1 MATDIDPNEEAKR
14 IDEEEE
20 QKRLDEEE
28 RQSIIDA
35 EEYYKYLLPSFT
47 VDASSGGNDMAAD
60 PASTPDYLTDYL
72 NEDDQNYPDYPE
84 EIGIGQGYEG
94 YYGDD
99 DSWSSTIS
107 GLYADEVDNS
117 DTFTG
122 YEDKTVNTD
131 VVNPDYTKSK
141 GNTPKIGFGGVNI
154 GNTNV
159 PMGPLI
165 AGGAALTIGNN
176 DDEETTLPLPGN
188 GTNNNMTET
197 TTTTPTYQ
205 LDPFGRVIPNS
216 MAQPTEDDP
225 SAGTLYEL
233 GQFGDAYEDFAK
245 GFTQN
250 MANVTGDGQSAFA
263 QSVLGME
270 GDDISAFDIA
280 REASRQ
286 QRGSLNEALG
296 LADDASYQEMVD
308 AGTSGMRG
316 LNQVRDTV
324 LPGLQSAF
332 QESEKRLEQGL
343 SGRQLQNVEQQA
355 RARFGNRVRDNAG
368 FVGEVTD
375 IASED
380 AGLYSRNLQDLLGIS
395 QTTSNLGQQEA
406 YAMSPFT
413 GAAISSSDLGPGLAL
428 AGDIGQQASAATP
441 SPTDI
446 FGLEAGERQFSL
458 GQEALNAAGEA
469 GRFDVLAS
477 FGGALGNMMGGGPN
491 AGLVQNPTTYNN
503 RGYTGQGVQNNQ
515 NNQYRFF

>member
-1 MATDIDPNEEAKR
+1 MAKKNKTVQLPRFSPNGIFRPSFGSSGIEDLYGFDELYDDDFIDTELDDEYGGSSGSTDYEDMT
-14 IDEEEE
+14 
-20 QKRLDEEE
+20 QEE
-28 RQSIIDA
+28 RDA
-35 EEYYKYLLPSFT
+35 H
-47 VDASSGGNDMAAD
+47 DALFGGK
-60 PASTPDYLTDYL
+60 
-72 NEDDQNYPDYPE
+72 YPDSKE
-84 EIGIGQGYEG
+84 E
-94 YYGDD
+94 
-99 DSWSSTIS
+99 
-107 GLYADEVDNS
+107 
-117 DTFTG
+117 
-122 YEDKTVNTD
+122 VNTD
-131 VVNPDYTKSK
+131 VVDPGYSNSR
-141 GNTPKIGFGGVNI
+141 TPSGTGFGGVNI
-154 GNTNV
+154 GNTRV
-159 PMGPLI
+159 PMGPLL

-176 DDEETTLPLPGN
+176 DGEETTLPLPIN
-188 GTNNNMTET
+188 ENNDDMTDQT
-197 TTTTPTYQ
+197 TTNPTYQ
-205 LDPFGRVIPNS
+205 LDEFGRIIPNS
-216 MAQPTEDDP
+216 MAEG
-225 SAGTLYEL
+225 GTLQEL
-233 GQFGDAYEDFAK
+233 GEFGDAYENIIP

-250 MANVTGDGQSAFA
+250 MANVTGAGQSAFA
-263 QSVLGME
+263 KSVLGME

-280 REASRQ
+280 RETSRQ

-413 GAAISSSDLGPGLAL
+413 GAAIASSDLGPGLAL

-477 FGGALGNMMGGGPN
+477 FGGVLGNMMGGGPN

-515 NNQYRFF
+515 YRFF

>member
-1 MATDIDPNEEAKR
+1 MAYFPNSSNQPNNGLYPQSPGEGSAWDVKIGGSGTGKTFPGMEGIYAAKNMLDRIGKQYGEGIEFDPDTYGGFGEPGGPSFEDGPSGLTDID
-14 IDEEEE
+14 DMT
-20 QKRLDEEE
+20 QQE
-28 RQSIIDA
+28 RDDFYAIFGG
-35 EEYYKYLLPSFT
+35 EY
-47 VDASSGGNDMAAD
+47 
-60 PASTPDYLTDYL
+60 PDTDY
-72 NEDDQNYPDYPE
+72 DDE
-84 EIGIGQGYEG
+84 
-94 YYGDD
+94 
-99 DSWSSTIS
+99 
-107 GLYADEVDNS
+107 
-117 DTFTG
+117 
-122 YEDKTVNTD
+122 VNTD
-131 VVNPDYTKSK
+131 VVDPDYTKSK
-141 GNTPKIGFGGVNI
+141 RNPSKIGLGGVNI
-154 GNTNV
+154 GNTRV
-159 PMGPLI
+159 PMGPLL

-205 LDPFGRVIPNS
+205 LDEFGRIIPNS
-216 MAQPTEDDP
+216 MAEG
-225 SAGTLYEL
+225 GTLQEL
-233 GQFGDAYEDFAK
+233 GEFGDAYENIIP

-250 MANVTGDGQSAFA
+250 MANVTGAGQSAFA
-263 QSVLGME
+263 KSVLGME
-270 GDDISAFDIA
+270 GDDISALDIA
-280 REASRQ
+280 REASSQ

-332 QESEKRLEQGL
+332 QESEQRMKQGL

-375 IASED
+375 VASED
-380 AGLYSRNLQDLLGIS
+380 AGLFSRNLQDLLGIS
-395 QTTSNLGQQEA
+395 QTTSNIGQQEA

-413 GAAISSSDLGPGLAL
+413 GAAIAAADLGPGLAL

-491 AGLVQNPTTYNN
+491 AGLVQNPATNNN
-503 RGYTGQGVQNNQ
+503 RGYTGQGVP
-515 NNQYRFF
+515 NNQYRYF

>member
-1 MATDIDPNEEAKR
+1 MEEH
-14 IDEEEE
+14 
-20 QKRLDEEE
+20 
-28 RQSIIDA
+28 
-35 EEYYKYLLPSFT
+35 
-47 VDASSGGNDMAAD
+47 
-60 PASTPDYLTDYL
+60 STNWDYL
-72 NEDDQNYPDYPE
+72 
-84 EIGIGQGYEG
+84 
-94 YYGDD
+94 
-99 DSWSSTIS
+99 
-107 GLYADEVDNS
+107 
-117 DTFTG
+117 
-122 YEDKTVNTD
+122 
-131 VVNPDYTKSK
+131 
-141 GNTPKIGFGGVNI
+141 
-154 GNTNV
+154 
-159 PMGPLI
+159 
-165 AGGAALTIGNN
+165 
-176 DDEETTLPLPGN
+176 
-188 GTNNNMTET
+188 
-197 TTTTPTYQ
+197 
-205 LDPFGRVIPNS
+205 
-216 MAQPTEDDP
+216 
-225 SAGTLYEL
+225 
-233 GQFGDAYEDFAK
+233 
-245 GFTQN
+245 
-250 MANVTGDGQSAFA
+250 
-263 QSVLGME
+263 
-270 GDDISAFDIA
+270 DDISAFDIA
-280 REASRQ
+280 RETSRQ

-332 QESEKRLEQGL
+332 QESEQRLEQGL

-477 FGGALGNMMGGGPN
+477 FGGVLGNMMGGGPN
-491 AGLVQNPTTYNN
+491 AGLVQNPATNN
-503 RGYTGQGVQNNQ
+503 TGQGVQNNQ
-515 NNQYRFF
+515 YRFF

>member
-1 MATDIDPNEEAKR
+1 MEDEDEYDEDEYVNDYWSQLGLDSNWWGQNDSNDFEDESDVQDWWAENNNEIPDWRDLGYPDEVAIGDPGNMIGGGGGIGDPGTRVPGNNATNYKNMT
-14 IDEEEE
+14 
-20 QKRLDEEE
+20 QEE
-28 RQSIIDA
+28 RDA
-35 EEYYKYLLPSFT
+35 Y
-47 VDASSGGNDMAAD
+47 DALFGGK
-60 PASTPDYLTDYL
+60 
-72 NEDDQNYPDYPE
+72 YPDSKE
-84 EIGIGQGYEG
+84 E
-94 YYGDD
+94 
-99 DSWSSTIS
+99 
-107 GLYADEVDNS
+107 
-117 DTFTG
+117 
-122 YEDKTVNTD
+122 VNTD
-131 VVNPDYTKSK
+131 VVDRDYTKSK
-141 GNTPKIGFGGVNI
+141 RNSPKRGFGGVNI
-154 GNTNV
+154 GNTRV
-159 PMGPLI
+159 PMGPLL

-188 GTNNNMTET
+188 GTNNDMTET

-205 LDPFGRVIPNS
+205 LDEFGRIIPNS
-216 MAQPTEDDP
+216 MAEG
-225 SAGTLYEL
+225 GTLQEL
-233 GQFGDAYEDFAK
+233 ETFGDAYENIIP

-250 MANVTGDGQSAFA
+250 MANVTGAGQSAFA
-263 QSVLGME
+263 KSVLGME

-280 REASRQ
+280 RETSRQ

-332 QESEKRLEQGL
+332 QESEQRLEQGL

-469 GRFDVLAS
+469 GNFTALTALLGAGGS
-477 FGGALGNMMGGGPN
+477 FFSGGPN
-491 AGLVQNPTTYNN
+491 AGLVQNPATNNN
-503 RGYTGQGVQNNQ
+503 RGYTGPGVQNNQ
-515 NNQYRFF
+515 YRYF